1 MESSNHQ
8 IAESLYVYGLE
19 VILMVLLLVAY
30 QGKISILSMLIYP
43 YVVLQNT
50 LSSELT

>member
-1 MESSNHQ
+1 MDSSNHQ
-8 IAESLYVYGLE
+8 IAEILSVCGVE